1 MPFLEKIKNKLIN
14 SSNSYN
20 YYKTNFLKIND
31 ELTEKDNNLKILE
44 NELSKKE
51 SEIKNITEEL
61 TEKDNNLKILEN
73 ELSKKESEINTANYR
88 LDKMFSFDLLLEEKL
103 SSNNNLINEILN
115 NQNNLKLNLNNY
127 HEDITSS
134 NNMQN
139 NALNKIEKILSQNNT
154 NTNNKYENI
163 LEIINKEKTNLNNK
177 YENINSNNTQQNKTL
192 NKIEQTISQN
202 NTNTNNKYENILEII
217 NKEKTELNG
226 VVSKLD
232 QFIKKQNE
240 NQVTFKNNLNI
251 IEDYY
256 NNCRKY
262 FFKGQEQIL
271 KQNMDTNFLFNFCYF
286 NNIEFLSYSPNENLM
301 LLKTKNNIII
311 GTNNHL
317 WTIMEIYALNE
328 YMIPILYD
336 FDEFVVFDIGMNRAY
351 ASLNFASM
359 NNCSFVYG
367 FEIDEYVYSKA
378 LDNISLNPKLSKKIK
393 TFNFGL
399 SNEDGLVDLYCYDGF
414 DGVNTMMDEYMEV
427 SPVLQNYKDKLNV
440 KSAQVKK
447 ASRIIS
453 DIISEDKIQSKIV
466 LKIDTEGAE
475 YNIIND
481 LIQSNTLNKIDVI
494 LGEGHIFGNNDFK
507 EDLLDAGFKIVNFD
521 VSEATYNFAF
531 IKNEYFKYWP
541 LLIR

>member
-31 ELTEKDNNLKILE
+31 
-44 NELSKKE
+44 
-51 SEIKNITEEL
+51 EL

-163 LEIINKEKTNLNNK
+163 I
-177 YENINSNNTQQNKTL
+177 
-192 NKIEQTISQN
+192 
-202 NTNTNNKYENILEII
+202 EII

-226 VVSKLD
+226 IISKLD
-232 QFIKKQNE
+232 EIIIEQDKNHI
-240 NQVTFKNNLNI
+240 TFKNKLNI
-251 IEDYY
+251 IEEYY

-271 KQNMDTNFLFNFCYF
+271 KQNMDTTFLFNFCYF
-286 NNIEFLSYSPNENLM
+286 NNIEFVSYSPGENLM

-328 YMIPILYD
+328 YMIPILYA

-351 ASLNFASM
+351 ATLNFASM
-359 NNCSFVYG
+359 DNCSLVYG
-367 FEIDEYVYSKA
+367 FEIDEFVYSKA
-378 LDNISLNPKLSKKIK
+378 LDNISLNPELSKKIK
-393 TFNFGL
+393 AFNFGL
-399 SNEDGLVDLYCYDGF
+399 SDEEGIVDLYWYDGF
-414 DGVNTMMDEYMEV
+414 DGVNTMMDEFIEV
-427 SPVLQNYKDKLNV
+427 SPVLQNYKDKLHV

-453 DIISEDKIQSKIV
+453 DIISKDKIESKIV

-494 LGEGHIFGNNDFK
+494 LGEGHLFGNNDFK
-507 EDLLDAGFKIVNFD
+507 EDLLNAGFKIVNFD

-531 IKNEYFKYWP
+531 IKEEYFKYWP